1 MTFSTTGKLT
11 CKIYPSV
18 STITYPRIIATGFDR
33 IYSGTDVVFRV
44 AGLKTLDAD
53 VEDYIKIGVSLTYFD
68 YGRVKGYV
76 YELTGIVVG
85 NTTAAITPISITS
98 AEVNESSTNFVGDL
112 VNYTF
117 SGTLSAGFADI
128 TPTDFIGIE
137 FQ

>member
-44 AGLKTLDAD
+44 AGLKTLDEN
-53 VEDYIKIGVSLTYFD
+53 VEDYIKIGVSLIYFN

-85 NTTAAITPISITS
+85 NTTAGITPIVINN
-98 AEVNESSTNFVGDL
+98 A
-112 VNYTF
+112 
-117 SGTLSAGFADI
+117 
-128 TPTDFIGIE
+128 
-137 FQ
+137 